1 MRWTILESKK
11 YDMRQTNLRQSGLR
25 RNYSLPYYISRRLAK
40 GCTAPSLKH
49 LFDLSMSFPTR
60 RDTEAIPPSLVQE
73 FLESVNNE
81 RMAQVALATVLLY
94 FTSSGDHF
102 LSYPHIN
109 VHCFS

>member
-1 MRWTILESKK
+1 MICARRTSVNLVSVATI
-11 YDMRQTNLRQSGLR
+11 RCRT
-25 RNYSLPYYISRRLAK
+25 YISRRLAE
-40 GCTAPSLKH
+40 GCTVPSLKH
-49 LFDLSMSFPTR
+49 LFDLSMSFIAR

-73 FLESVNNE
+73 FIESVNNE